1 MGFLMQD
8 ITLGDQVQLPLLSLL
23 GAIAILLA
31 SLIVTCRLVFQVRRF
46 QRALKL
52 VDGQVQN
59 LIAQGS
65 DIIDEKRLSELAQ
78 IFEEEPVFS
87 DTWAKYRRSL
97 LIDGSCWYE
106 TPIIYGT
113 QPVSDV
119 FTENALFCRVNL
131 PFYQSF
137 AAMLTGAG
145 LLLTFLAFFIG
156 LSKIQILGGAIS
168 GLPGLINGLSG
179 KFVTSIVG
187 LACASVFVAF
197 EKALFHRLRTTYQ
210 IMVDRLDQ
218 VFPYRGSS
226 AWLLE
231 MSQHHGEQ
239 TRLLKYLSL
248 DLGQQ
253 FRKSLT
259 DTMATPLLEL
269 GNTVRRMRTGMAG
282 PAPNVAPE
290 LSQPALGQ
298 VHLRSPVIEGD
309 RMPDSLTGIFERLEA
324 SALRQEQLMA
334 RLADVLVPWT
344 EIFPKGRLATGTLR
358 RPSAS
363 KPTSLTSVGHSA

>member
-8 ITLGDQVQLPLLSLL
+8 ITLGSQVQLPLLSLL
-23 GAIAILLA
+23 GAIGILLA
-31 SLIVTCRLVFQVRRF
+31 SLIVSWRLVFQVRRF
-46 QRALKL
+46 QRALNL
-52 VDGQVQN
+52 VDGQVKT

-65 DIIDEKRLSELAQ
+65 DIIDEKRLSELAG
-78 IFEEEPVFS
+78 IFEDEPVFS

-113 QPVSDV
+113 QPVGDV
-119 FTENALFCRVNL
+119 FTEEALFCRVNL

-145 LLLTFLAFFIG
+145 LLMTFLAFFIG
-156 LSKIQILGGAIS
+156 LSRIQILEGAIS

-187 LACASVFVAF
+187 LACASVFIAF
-197 EKALFHRLRTTYQ
+197 EKALFHRLRTTYH

-259 DTMATPLLEL
+259 DTMAVPLLEL
-269 GNTVRRMRTGMAG
+269 GNTVRRMKTGVAA
-282 PAPNVAPE
+282 PAPNIAPE

-298 VHLRSPVIEGD
+298 INLRSSVIKEDGV
-309 RMPDSLTGIFERLEA
+309 PDSLIGIFERLEA

-358 RPSAS
+358 RPSPS
-363 KPTSLTSVGHSA
+363 KPTPLTSVGHSA